1 MGVCPLITPFDQRT
15 GSQIYKEAW
24 ETLPDEVK
32 AAINAQDFE
41 ATALGGHRSFTVAE
55 AIVWNAVYGPT
66 AAGHAAQAA
75 RPSKPSYAKNLIA
88 RAVAQAKCAK
98 FKGGSSCTEASV
110 EAFLKHEMFSGGS
123 VPKFEKSQ
131 GKKPTS
137 VNHTAAT
144 SSTAATAVDLVDED
158 DDHLDKHATTDGHV
172 REAVYASAAFTA
184 DQPVEIDAT
193 AAEAAAASN
202 ADTAADEAAANAAC
216 ALSEEDDLLKKS
228 SGAADPT
235 GEACE
240 VRVPVFAVGDSVRVL
255 ALTAPGYLPR
265 LATGFPEARVEAH
278 TGEYTVRPSVMC
290 SQQQTKIPRN
300 AVVAVSRDGNEEL
313 KTRGGLLSSE
323 GAKVGVQAERSTPIN
338 LLGLLKYSNMLI
350 LNNIAASNFIIGV
363 HLHGKRCTHTVHFL
377 NHYQ

>member
-1 MGVCPLITPFDQRT
+1 
-15 GSQIYKEAW
+15 
-24 ETLPDEVK
+24 
-32 AAINAQDFE
+32 
-41 ATALGGHRSFTVAE
+41 
-55 AIVWNAVYGPT
+55 
-66 AAGHAAQAA
+66 
-75 RPSKPSYAKNLIA
+75 
-88 RAVAQAKCAK
+88 
-98 FKGGSSCTEASV
+98 
-110 EAFLKHEMFSGGS
+110 MFSGGS

-131 GKKPTS
+131 GKKRAS

-144 SSTAATAVDLVDED
+144 ASTAASAVDLVDED
-158 DDHLDKHATTDGHV
+158 DDHLDKHSANDGHV

-193 AAEAAAASN
+193 AAEAAAASK

-216 ALSEEDDLLKKS
+216 ALSKEVDLFEKS
-228 SGAADPT
+228 SGGAEPT
-235 GEACE
+235 GEAC
-240 VRVPVFAVGDSVRVL
+240 FAALPLFEVGDWVRVL
-255 ALTAPGYLPR
+255 PVTAPGSLPR
-265 LATGFPEARVEAH
+265 LAKGFPEATVVAYDAH

-290 SQQQTKIPRN
+290 SRQQTKIPRN